1 MAAAFLANFL
11 FWTGLSIGAI
21 AFAAL
26 VEVCGGG
33 WAGSLRV
40 TSERL
45 GRFLPVSLIA
55 FVVLMWRSRDV
66 FPWAQQPAADLWF
79 RPWVVAAR
87 DGLALVAVYVAAF
100 AFCRASAR
108 ARRDEAEPAPLRSA
122 VTFLIV
128 YAIGFG
134 VVVVDLIMSL
144 EPRWTSTLFPGY
156 VLTTNVYSGVAIVAL
171 LSAWGP
177 TRSSAGLAHAQTRD
191 IANILAGLA
200 LFWTYLFWSQF
211 LVIWYGNLTAELAY
225 MTARIGVSR
234 VAGWMVL
241 AMCGAAPALVF
252 VPQWG
257 KQITAVRVMA
267 IVILAGL
274 WLERWILVAP
284 DLPQARGVV
293 SVAMTA
299 AYFAVFML
307 SIRPTSTSERRDAR
321 PHAVRAPDS

>member
-1 MAAAFLANFL
+1 
-11 FWTGLSIGAI
+11 
-21 AFAAL
+21 
-26 VEVCGGG
+26 
-33 WAGSLRV
+33 
-40 TSERL
+40 L
-45 GRFLPVSLIA
+45 G
-55 FVVLMWRSRDV
+55 
-66 FPWAQQPAADLWF
+66 
-79 RPWVVAAR
+79 
-87 DGLALVAVYVAAF
+87 
-100 AFCRASAR
+100 
-108 ARRDEAEPAPLRSA
+108 
-122 VTFLIV
+122 
-128 YAIGFG
+128 
-134 VVVVDLIMSL
+134 
-144 EPRWTSTLFPGY
+144 
-156 VLTTNVYSGVAIVAL
+156 
-171 LSAWGP
+171 
-177 TRSSAGLAHAQTRD
+177 HAQTRD

-257 KQITAVRVMA
+257 KQIAAVRVMA

-274 WLERWILVAP
+274 WLERLILVAP
-284 DLPQARGVV
+284 DLPKARGVV

-307 SIRPTSTSERRDAR
+307 SIRPTSTAERVDAP